1 MAKDYYQILG
11 VARDTDAKEIKKA
24 YRKLARQFHPDINP
38 NSKEAEAKFKEINQ
52 AYQVLSDEE
61 KRKFYDQFGDD
72 YERVKAAKDAGYDV
86 GNMGGAGGN
95 YTGYGGAGGPGP
107 NFGNVNLEDLFGQA
121 ARGTRGGPKGGPT
134 AGGNFGNVHFESSGD
149 PGEFGDL
156 FESIFGGKRKEKDFR
171 DAPSAGQ
178 KSGFN
183 FGKKR
188 GPQRGN
194 DVTHPLDISLA
205 ESIQGTQRTLALV
218 TRDETGAPQNRS
230 VTVKIPPGVRENA
243 NVRVAGKGGPGLSG
257 GGSGDLFLKIHIT
270 PHRFWK
276 REGDDLHCEVPIT
289 FAEAAIGA
297 QIEVP
302 TINGAVQMKIPA
314 GTQSGT
320 TFRLSGRGVSRA
332 KGGAGDQFVKVKIAV
347 PKNLGSQEEELIK
360 ELSRLQG
367 QNVRLDLPSS
377 L

>member
-11 VARDTDAKEIKKA
+11 VARGVDAKEIKKA

-38 NSKEAEAKFKEINQ
+38 NSKEAEAKFKEINE

-61 KRKFYDQFGDD
+61 KRKFYDQYGAD

-86 GNMGGAGGN
+86 GDMGSGFGSA
-95 YTGYGGAGGPGP
+95 AGP
-107 NFGNVNLEDLFGQA
+107 NFGSVNFEDLFGQA
-121 ARGTRGGPKGGPT
+121 QRGGGG
-134 AGGNFGNVHFESSGD
+134 ANFGNVRFETGGN

-156 FESIFGGKRKEKDFR
+156 FENIFGGRRKEKDFR
-171 DAPSAGQ
+171 DAPSGGS

-183 FGKKR
+183 FGKRR

-194 DVTHPLDISLA
+194 DVEHRVDISLA

-218 TRDETGAPQNRS
+218 TRDEQGTPQNRS
-230 VTVKIPPGVRENA
+230 VTVKIPAGVRDKSS
-243 NVRVAGKGGPGLSG
+243 VRVTGKGATGLNG
-257 GGSGDLFLKIHIT
+257 GTNGDLFLKIHIT

-289 FAEAAIGA
+289 FTEASLGA

-302 TINGAVQMKIPA
+302 TINGTVQMKVPA

-320 TFRLSGRGVSRA
+320 TFRLSGRGVPRS

-347 PKNLGSQEEELIK
+347 PKNLGPKEEELIK
-360 ELSRLQG
+360 ELARLRD